1 MQARHADLVFS
12 TASSDSA
19 VARSFVAASW
29 SRSLN
34 YHHLDPDTPQA
45 PERLTGR
52 ELDQAREQAGRL
64 LSIARPAMTRLLQTV
79 GDSGCCVLLTDADG
93 VVLERQGSPS
103 HDPAFNRWGLWTGA
117 VWSEAAEGTNGIGTC
132 LAERRQVMIHR
143 SEHFFARNTAM
154 SCMDAPIHDHE
165 GRLAAVLD
173 ISSCRADDT
182 EGFMVL
188 LQAAVV
194 DAARRI
200 ESDHFRAAFAGQRI
214 IMGEEHG
221 PKGAVLLAIDKDDLV
236 VGATRAARQL
246 FQLDDKSFSSPRPAA
261 DILGGGEDTDPVD
274 LRNAERGAILRA
286 LARTDGNVAAAARQ
300 LKLGRATL
308 YRRMQRLGIR

>member
-12 TASSDSA
+12 TASNDSA

-117 VWSEAAEGTNGIGTC
+117 VWSEASEGTNGIGTC
-132 LAERRQVMIHR
+132 LVEKRAVTIHR
-143 SEHFFARNTAM
+143 DQHFHSRNTGM
-154 SCMDAPIHDHE
+154 SCMDAPIFDE
-165 GRLAAVLD
+165 RGRLAGALD
-173 ISSCRADDT
+173 VSSCRRDMNESLAGLIGNIVT
-182 EGFMVL
+182 E
-188 LQAAVV
+188 
-194 DAARRI
+194 AARRI
-200 ESDHFRAAFAGQRI
+200 EAEHFGAAFSGHRI
-214 IMGEEHG
+214 LVAPGDSARG
-221 PKGAVLLAIDKDDLV
+221 PALLAVDSDDLV
-236 VGATRAARQL
+236 VGATRAARQGL
-246 FQLDDKSFSSPRPAA
+246 GLDDASLASPRPAA
-261 DILGGGEDTDPVD
+261 DLLSAGSVMPGFDA
-274 LRNAERGAILRA
+274 AERSEIRRA
-286 LARTDGNVAAAARQ
+286 LARNNGNASATARE
-300 LKLGRATL
+300 LGIGRATL
-308 YRRMQRLGIR
+308 YRRMKRLGIE